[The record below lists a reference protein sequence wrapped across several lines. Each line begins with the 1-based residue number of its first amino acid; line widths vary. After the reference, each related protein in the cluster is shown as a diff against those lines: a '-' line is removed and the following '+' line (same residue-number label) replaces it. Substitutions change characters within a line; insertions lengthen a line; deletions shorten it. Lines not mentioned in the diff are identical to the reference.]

1 MTPSILTI
9 AALALG
15 GDMTPSIF
23 FAIAFAE
30 AEKNALA
37 AKAKSKK

>member
-9 AALALG
+9 TALMLG
-15 GDMTPSIF
+15 DGMTPSIF
-23 FAIAFAE
+23 FAIALAE

-37 AKAKSKK
+37 VKSKSKK